1 MTNEDLAGIPAG
13 GLTIS
18 LKNYGLTFV
27 QSDKTANMPTTTKW
41 MNGCTEFTKKD
52 TYEVGDVISFCNK
65 NKGYT
70 NSKGSY
76 VKGKREDFYVISDN
90 GDTVTALAS
99 YNLMVGSEATDKY
112 ATAFPGLQAK
122 DTTRYPV
129 AFATKDGNNKSG
141 STYLGYW
148 TDATNY
154 ALDKPLEAYGTSYPA
169 DVYDKNSILYEYVQ
183 KYQTYFTNTLNKTT
197 AKMRLITHNELIGLG
212 CEKTNSYSGSCE
224 TETVTANK
232 REWIYN
238 AYYWTASAYGSNGLW
253 VVFAGG
259 DFDDRGFWYDAFP
272 GVRPVITISKS
283 DI

>member
-76 VKGKREDFYVISDN
+76 VKGKSEDFYVISDN

-99 YNLMVGSEATDKY
+99 HNLMVGSQATDDY
-112 ATAFPGLQAK
+112 ATAFPGLQTNS
-122 DTTRYPV
+122 TTMYPV
-129 AFATKDGNNKSG
+129 AFAEKHDENKSG

-148 TDATNY
+148 VNS
-154 ALDKPLEAYGTSYPA
+154 DKSLKDSYKNGSQTSYPV
-169 DVYDKNSILYEYVQ
+169 DVYDSNSLLYEYVQ
-183 KYQTYFTNTLNKTT
+183 KYQTYFTSTLNKAT
-197 AKMRLITHNELIGLG
+197 AKMGLITYNELIGLG
-212 CEKTNSYSGSCE
+212 CEYTSYPGNCK
-224 TETVTANK
+224 TETVTTNK

-238 AYYWTASAYGSNGLW
+238 TAYWTASASDYHFVW
-253 VVFAGG
+253 YVFLDG
-259 DFDDRGFWYDAFP
+259 DFAYYYFSGDVNI